1 MMVSSDVLRD
11 TVARWVANN
20 REQITGNDA
29 AFLSRVYQ
37 TGLTKYQERLR
48 AISFCG
54 LRHVLDAG
62 CGFGQWTLSLSG
74 LNEAVSA
81 CDISPAR
88 ISALQE
94 LALAL
99 GKKNIEAEVSS
110 LEPLPY
116 PDAHFDG
123 VFCYSVLP
131 LVGWREALREI
142 HRVAKPGGV
151 IYVNANAIG
160 YYANLWLNRP
170 NEAEGYDARM
180 LVADAFAQTL
190 EYERTGK
197 FRGGCLM
204 IDREDLISFLA
215 GLGFEQIMSGGE
227 GTLRLGAGGACPSPF
242 FELQYYGLP
251 GVYEVLARKPLLQ
264 GTRQ

>member
-1 MMVSSDVLRD
+1 L
-11 TVARWVANN
+11 
-20 REQITGNDA
+20 
-29 AFLSRVYQ
+29 
-37 TGLTKYQERLR
+37 
-48 AISFCG
+48 FCG

-99 GKKNIEAEVSS
+99 GRKNIEAEVSS

-160 YYANLWLNRP
+160 YYAIF
-170 NEAEGYDARM
+170 GSIGRM
-180 LVADAFAQTL
+180 KLRV
-190 EYERTGK
+190 
-197 FRGGCLM
+197 M
-204 IDREDLISFLA
+204 MLA
-215 GLGFEQIMSGGE
+215 CWWRKPSRRRSNMSAPV
-227 GTLRLGAGGACPSPF
+227 RFGAGA
-242 FELQYYGLP
+242 
-251 GVYEVLARKPLLQ
+251 
-264 GTRQ
+264 